1 MAQEKTKQS
10 TPKNSR
16 KRRRKSS
23 KQRKE
28 RGGNTTILDPLD
40 SNRKKKRPLTQY
52 DPIEVLK
59 VEEPAPLCALCSQPI
74 KAIAQALSGP
84 GEGEYSHFD
93 CVIRKI
99 TEDERPTEKQKV
111 SYIGKGTFAIVDT
124 NDEGHMVFVKRIVWE
139 SAEKFEEM
147 KKFVEGSKR

>member
-16 KRRRKSS
+16 KRRRKNS
-23 KQRKE
+23 KQRNE
-28 RGGNTTILDPLD
+28 RGNTSILDPLA

-52 DPIEVLK
+52 DPVDVLK
-59 VEEPAPLCALCSQPI
+59 IEEPTPVCALCSQPI

-124 NDEGHMVFVKRIVWE
+124 NDEGQMVFVKRIVWE